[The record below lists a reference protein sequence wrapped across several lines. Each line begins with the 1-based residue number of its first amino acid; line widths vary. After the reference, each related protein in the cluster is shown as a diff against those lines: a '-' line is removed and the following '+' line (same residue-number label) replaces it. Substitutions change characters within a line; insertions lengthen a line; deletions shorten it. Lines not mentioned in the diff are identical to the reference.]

1 MNTKQKINVVK
12 GSYSTLVQTLP
23 INEII
28 NPLYQ
33 EDVLTTTALKEI
45 RALPLSQS
53 KTMYLLDNFILRSLR
68 VGLDDYFDKLVEVL
82 IKSESKTSQ
91 ELGKQ
96 LKEGREITHMPS
108 VAKYGKLLIL
118 LCYSNHVCYRC

>member
-1 MNTKQKINVVK
+1 MNTKQKINAVK
-12 GSYSTLVQTLP
+12 SSYSTLVQTLP

-53 KTMYLLDNFILRSLR
+53 KTMH
-68 VGLDDYFDKLVEVL
+68 
-82 IKSESKTSQ
+82 KSENVIAQ
-91 ELGKQ
+91 ELGEQ
-96 LKEGREITHMPS
+96 LEVKSTEKFS
-108 VAKYGKLLIL
+108 VVKYGKPII
-118 LCYSNHVCYRC
+118 